1 MVLSLVLAGCSDSGD
16 DGGGSSSDMAQL
28 TIDVTETG
36 WHGETVSV
44 DTRTGETLE
53 SLKAT
58 YAKEWDFQSISA
70 EDVAALQAAS
80 VKGEGYMEGNTD
92 TWPEW
97 NEKSTGYY
105 YNKNAIN
112 GGLTVGGS
120 ELALSEGLT
129 FSNVAAGNFIIG
141 PNSMIQMG
149 GTDQVLTIPNLK
161 AGQRVTIK
169 FASASN
175 EYARTFTYN
184 NLSSP
189 SGFSAA
195 VGSTTQTGEGTVT
208 ANGAVTFTSSEG
220 PINIYSIKVSRAVDE
235 GFGVF
240 GVGLLGSGA
249 QRLVL
254 WNSSTGQWDAG
265 ERIYWKRTSS
275 DESFNIYAYAPYK
288 SDANNYN
295 EDSGVLTFTANK
307 DNAHN
312 TDLLYAG
319 TSVKRSDGLA
329 KLTFKHALAK
339 ISLGT
344 ITNSSGSNMSLSQ
357 VTLTGDLHKIGK
369 LNTTDGTWSDWTAYD
384 PASKTFT
391 IDIDTNSNTEGN
403 QPLAIDDNTIADIPV
418 EPFLLLP
425 GPTVTITMNFSN
437 GETFSFNTI
446 LEQGKDKTYNITV
459 KKNFEVVIT
468 N

>member
-58 YAKEWDFQSISA
+58 YAKEWDFQSISEA
-70 EDVAALQAAS
+70 DITALDAS
-80 VKGEGYMEGNTD
+80 VSAESPNTPLWTYNSTTKIYSCSAAISGSLKGGADGNT
-92 TWPEW
+92 E
-97 NEKSTGYY
+97 
-105 YNKNAIN
+105 
-112 GGLTVGGS
+112 LT
-120 ELALSEGLT
+120 LTEGLT
-129 FSNVAAGNFIIG
+129 FSSVNATNFHIVNG
-141 PNSMIQMG
+141 DTRKLIQMG
-149 GTDQVLTIPNLK
+149 GTNQVLTIPNLK
-161 AGQRVTIK
+161 AGQKITIN
-169 FASASN
+169 FSSAN
-175 EYARTFTYN
+175 NDARTLTPS
-184 NLSSP
+184 NLTETT
-189 SGFSAA
+189 GFEAA
-195 VGSTTQTGEGTVT
+195 SESTTQEGKGTVT

-288 SDANNYN
+288 SDAGNYN
-295 EDSGVLTFTANK
+295 VNTGVLTFTAND

-357 VTLTGDLHKIGK
+357 VTLTGNLHKSGN
-369 LNTTDGTWSDWTAYD
+369 LNTMDGTWSGLTAYYST
-384 PASKTFT
+384 SKTFT
-391 IDIDTNSNTEGN
+391 IDIDTNSSEPGN

-437 GETFSFNTI
+437 GETFSFNTT

-459 KKNFEVVIT
+459 RKNFEVVIT